1 MHVIIYL
8 GKDSG
13 LLTYF
18 SIFPSS
24 CAALSRHCSSEHGEE
39 QDKIKSIFSYIA
51 LSHQFTSN
59 IENAVSNCYWIWVKL
74 KQMTSA
80 PFSFR
85 WTNFF
90 RALEDPT
97 GKRACLLLTG
107 SSDLPLPHI
116 PTEPISR
123 TLPRYQWSGLSW
135 PLTFP
140 PGAAVG
146 RSLADAL

>member
-24 CAALSRHCSSEHGEE
+24 CAALSRHCGSEHGEE
-39 QDKIKSIFSYIA
+39 QEKIKSIVSYIA
-51 LSHQFTSN
+51 LSHQFTSD
-59 IENAVSNCYWIWVKL
+59 IENAVSSCYWIWVKL

-85 WTNFF
+85 
-90 RALEDPT
+90 
-97 GKRACLLLTG
+97 
-107 SSDLPLPHI
+107 
-116 PTEPISR
+116 
-123 TLPRYQWSGLSW
+123 
-135 PLTFP
+135 
-140 PGAAVG
+140 
-146 RSLADAL
+146 